1 MNSAHKWLIT
11 GLSLFLIF
19 YSSFVVWYYFEKS
32 AVPTS
37 QPNLAQNVSD
47 QGGKVLA
54 GGAPDCTKNLCSTLY
69 IKDSSNQAIIEGVAV
84 TLVSPR
90 DIFSSCLAGQETS
103 WDYYFEGW
111 NYNHTIY
118 SGYYNIVCW
127 TASGQSSPQLI
138 TVTVSKAGYQTKTI
152 TINNDTT
159 DTIYIDKVTGATSST
174 TTTTTS
180 KKTTTKNET
189 IKNVALPS
197 VFTAVGS
204 TTTNLANITDPK
216 NVTNLTLDV
225 VGKSKVVFSNSVDL
239 STTTAKGLFKQ
250 LDSYVRMTTT
260 GVVAIDS
267 SALSML
273 TNKKATISMFNLP
286 FVDKPD
292 ILVNG
297 KPATN
302 KIVSNTAYKNKTLTF
317 NVTGFSKYEAVPK
330 LEIIEPKNKFETSK
344 QEITLKGK
352 ITDPTATVSA
362 KLNGQSLGKLK
373 VAISSGEFTTNLKLV
388 KGTNNIRVEALSKF
402 GPPLVATASAVFKPL
417 VSSEMFIIGGIGLA
431 LILIVVIVW
440 WYYKKRKS
448 KIISTI

>member
-1 MNSAHKWLIT
+1 MNSAHKWLIA

-32 AVPTS
+32 SVPTS

-54 GGAPDCTKNLCSTLY
+54 GGAPNISLYLKDASTQTFIDNAL
-69 IKDSSNQAIIEGVAV
+69 V
-84 TLVSPR
+84 TLTSPR
-90 DIFSSCLAGQETS
+90 DSIDYCLPSWTFGFSANDHSYWMLCAANPGQQLPPQI
-103 WDYYFEGW
+103 
-111 NYNHTIY
+111 TIT
-118 SGYYNIVCW
+118 I
-127 TASGQSSPQLI
+127 
-138 TVTVSKAGYQTKTI
+138 SKDGYQTKTAAI
-152 TINNDTT
+152 TYDNYLYDGG
-159 DTIYIDKVTGATSST
+159 TIYLDKVTGTASSNNVT
-174 TTTTTS
+174 NTASS
-180 KKTTTKNET
+180 KKTTTATTKNET
-189 IKNVALPS
+189 IKNVSLPS

-204 TTTNLANITDPK
+204 TTTNLANVTDPK

-225 VGKSKVVFSNSVDL
+225 VGKSKVVFSDSVDL
-239 STTTAKGLFKQ
+239 STTTAKELFEQ
-250 LDSYVRMTTT
+250 LDSYVRMKPT

-267 SALSML
+267 SVLSML
-273 TNKKATISMFNLP
+273 ANKRASISMFNLP

-297 KPATN
+297 KLATS
-302 KIVSNTAYKNKTLTF
+302 KIVSNTTYKNKTLSF
-317 NVTGFSKYEAVPK
+317 NVTGFSQYEAVPK
-330 LEIIEPKNKFETSK
+330 LTIIEPKNGLETSK
-344 QEITLKGK
+344 QEITLTGK

-362 KLNGQSLGKLK
+362 KLNGQPLGKLK
-373 VAISSGEFTTNLKLV
+373 VATASGEFSTTLNLT

-402 GPPLVATASAVFKPL
+402 GPPLAATASAIFKPL